1 MTPDPALTPA
11 RRARA
16 YAHTALTLAVLLAVV
31 WLARR
36 HWPVLHTG
44 AVRLAA
50 ADRAWLLAAAA
61 ATLTTWPCA
70 ALAQQGAVLRRLPP
84 TALLGAQFAA
94 SAAGHVLP
102 VGLGSGAVNLRYLVR
117 AGLPLARAAIAMA
130 VKGTAG
136 VAVRAALIAGLVLA
150 CPGVLRLPR
159 VGGGVPAALCA
170 AALCLLLLSDTVRS
184 RGRAALAAL
193 RGHSVAVHARPTRA
207 AALWGGSLGYV
218 LGHCAA
224 LTAVA
229 HAVGVTLG
237 PARLALLY
245 LAASGAAALLP
256 TPGGLGSLDAVL
268 AYALTTAGA
277 PAATAASTVLGY
289 RLLTVWL
296 PLLPGLL
303 VLALLLRRRT
313 L

>member
-70 ALAQQGAVLRRLPP
+70 ALAQQGAVLRLLPP

-150 CPGVLRLPR
+150 CPGVLRLPGTAGECR
-159 VGGGVPAALCA
+159 PPCARRPCASCCSATPYGPGAAPPSPRCA
-170 AALCLLLLSDTVRS
+170 ATASPSTPGRPARRPVGRLPRLCPRALRRAHRRRP
-184 RGRAALAAL
+184 RGRAD
-193 RGHSVAVHARPTRA
+193 
-207 AALWGGSLGYV
+207 
-218 LGHCAA
+218 
-224 LTAVA
+224 
-229 HAVGVTLG
+229 LG

-303 VLALLLRRRT
+303 VLALLIRRRT